1 MTVEKPKQLLQPITT
16 GADSTMLQLMADK
29 THVGVETPATG
40 LASESGRCTDDT
52 AQTIQLVTL
61 ITTEVT
67 KEPLKM
73 ETRRSYN
80 TLLLEKGYNRNV
92 TM

>member
-1 MTVEKPKQLLQPITT
+1 
-16 GADSTMLQLMADK
+16 MADE
-29 THVGVETPATG
+29 TDVGVEAPATG
-40 LASESGRCTDDT
+40 LASESGRRTDDT
-52 AQTIQLVTL
+52 AQTIHLVTL

-80 TLLLEKGYNRNV
+80 TLVLEKGYNRNV